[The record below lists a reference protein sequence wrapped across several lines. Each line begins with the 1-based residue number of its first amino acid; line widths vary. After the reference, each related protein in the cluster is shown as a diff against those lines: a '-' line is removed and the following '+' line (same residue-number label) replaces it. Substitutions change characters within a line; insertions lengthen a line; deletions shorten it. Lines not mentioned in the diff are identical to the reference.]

1 LYAKIL
7 PETMREIDE
16 IKQIIQLDRENAAL
30 YLKLAAAA
38 ERCGGTGEAVNAL
51 KRAWILAG
59 SDETVESEL
68 ARLLRWDERKE
79 ECDKI
84 LDEFCDVSSSALS
97 ATSAIA
103 RLAEKLVAISHP
115 DTIGSLL
122 ECGTSPERPAWYARE
137 AVIAVGRFRIPPAV
151 DGLIEIEK
159 NELAPPDLL
168 LEAMGET
175 GSPEILDRLT
185 AAIDEPMTT
194 RKTEALF
201 IGIGRV
207 ATRDARQFLL
217 DRFRKNRP
225 TETAPIVAALAFC
238 SNQSDMPVALRHV
251 ESESDHE
258 RAAAVKLL
266 AAINLPDAH
275 NIVIGRLDD
284 EAAEVVGAAAAAV
297 KELELVGALPRL
309 RRMTEHWNEAVRI
322 AVLEALGA
330 VGTQPDIRLLESFA
344 DKTGYGAAAKAAR
357 QAARKIRVKSEKNHW

>member
-1 LYAKIL
+1 
-7 PETMREIDE
+7 MREIDE

-30 YLKLAAAA
+30 YLKLAGAA
-38 ERCGGTGEAVNAL
+38 ERYGGTAEAVKAL

-68 ARLLRWDERKE
+68 ARLLRWDERKD

-103 RLAEKLVAISHP
+103 RLAEKLVEISHP
-115 DTIGSLL
+115 DTIDKLI

-168 LEAMGET
+168 LEAMAET
-175 GSPEILDRLT
+175 GSPETLDRLT
-185 AAIDEPMTT
+185 AAIDGPLTS

-201 IGIGRV
+201 AGIGRV

-225 TETAPIVAALAFC
+225 TEVAPIVAALAFC
-238 SNQSDMPVALRHV
+238 PSQSDMPVALRHV

-266 AAINLPDAH
+266 AAINLPDAQPV
-275 NIVIGRLDD
+275 VIGRLDD
-284 EAAEVVGAAAAAV
+284 KAAEVVEAAAVAV
-297 KELELVGALPRL
+297 KELQIVGALPRL
-309 RRMTEHWNEAVRI
+309 RRVTDYWNEAARI

-330 VGTQPDIRLLESFA
+330 VGTERDIRMLESFA
-344 DKTGYGAAAKAAR
+344 DKTGYGAAAGAAR
-357 QAARKIRVKSEKNHW
+357 GAAREIRIRKTKPFG